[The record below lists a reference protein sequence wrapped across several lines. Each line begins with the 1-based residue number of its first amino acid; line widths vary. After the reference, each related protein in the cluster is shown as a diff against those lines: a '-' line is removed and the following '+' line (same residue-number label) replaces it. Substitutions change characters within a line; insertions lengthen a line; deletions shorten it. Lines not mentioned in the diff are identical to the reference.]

1 MTGEKRLLAYLVVP
15 VVLAGAVAVW
25 ADITGFEPLAR
36 VRAELAGARAELAL
50 VGERWSRFFSGEQ
63 VRLEVASREAELAL
77 SELSS
82 RDEREENRRLR
93 AELGLR
99 LRSPWR
105 LLTVELT
112 PTVPPT
118 LAAGESRGVVPGQ
131 AVLVD
136 GWLAGVVGR
145 VAGDTAELVPLG
157 DPRLRL
163 GVRLERTRRTGVLV
177 SRDSGLWMDYL
188 SADVLPEDGE
198 LVVTSGLGALP
209 PGVPV
214 GRVSEVGWEPGALEL
229 SCRVEPAA
237 RVAGAEFAHL
247 ILP

>member
-1 MTGEKRLLAYLVVP
+1 MTERRVLAYLVVP

-25 ADITGFEPLAR
+25 ADLTGFEPLER
-36 VRAELAGARAELAL
+36 LRAELAGARAGLAL
-50 VGERWSRFFSGEQ
+50 LGERWYRFLAGERA
-63 VRLEVASREAELAL
+63 RLEGASREAELAL
-77 SELSS
+77 AELSS

-112 PTVPPT
+112 PTTPPT
-118 LAAGESRGVVPGQ
+118 LAAGEDRGIAPGQ

-163 GVRLERTRRTGVLV
+163 GVRLARSRRTGVLV
-177 SRDSGLWMDYL
+177 PRDGGLWIDYL

-237 RVAGAEFAHL
+237 EVAGAAFAHL
-247 ILP
+247 VRR

>member
-25 ADITGFEPLAR
+25 ADLTGFEPLTR
-36 VRAELAGARAELAL
+36 LRGELAGARAELAL
-50 VGERWSRFFSGEQ
+50 LGGRWSRFFSGEEA
-63 VRLEVASREAELAL
+63 RLEEASREAEFAL
-77 SELSS
+77 SELTS
-82 RDEREENRRLR
+82 REDREENRRLR

-112 PTVPPT
+112 LTIPPT
-118 LAAGESRGVVPGQ
+118 LAAGEDRGVAPGQ

-145 VAGDTAELVPLG
+145 VVGDTAELVPLG

-177 SRDSGLWMDYL
+177 SREGGLWIDYL
-188 SADVLPEDGE
+188 SADVLPEDDE

-229 SCRVEPAA
+229 TCRIEPAA
-237 RVAGAEFAHL
+237 EVAGAGFAHI
-247 ILP
+247 ILR

>member
-1 MTGEKRLLAYLVVP
+1 MTGEKRLLACLVAP
-15 VVLAGAVAVW
+15 VFLAGAFAAW
-25 ADITGFEPLAR
+25 ADFTGFEPLAR

-50 VGERWSRFFSGEQ
+50 LGERWSRFFSGEEI
-63 VRLEVASREAELAL
+63 RLEAASREAELAL
-77 SELSS
+77 GELSS
-82 RDEREENRRLR
+82 REEREENRRLR
-93 AELGLR
+93 LELGLR

-112 PTVPPT
+112 PTTPPT
-118 LAAGESRGVVPGQ
+118 LVAGENQGVVAGQ
-131 AVLVD
+131 AVLVG

-163 GVRLERTRRTGVLV
+163 GVRLERIRRTGVLV
-177 SRDSGLWMDYL
+177 SREGGLWVDYL

-237 RVAGAEFAHL
+237 RVAGAAFAHL
-247 ILP
+247 MLP